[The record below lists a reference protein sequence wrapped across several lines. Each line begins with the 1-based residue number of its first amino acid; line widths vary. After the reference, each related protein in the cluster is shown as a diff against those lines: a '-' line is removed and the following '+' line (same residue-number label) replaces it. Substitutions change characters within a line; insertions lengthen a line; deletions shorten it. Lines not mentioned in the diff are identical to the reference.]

1 MRAKP
6 TRKATVKN
14 PKPAKQGDLGRAIR
28 HAREQAGMTLKDLA
42 EKIHTAF
49 TLVSQYELGQA
60 NPPAWRVQ
68 AIARA
73 TRRSFR
79 VDARGWKDEEA

>member
-1 MRAKP
+1 MPAKR
-6 TRKATVKN
+6 TRKATVKK
-14 PKPAKQGDLGRAIR
+14 PKPAKQGDLGRALR
-28 HAREQAGMTLKDLA
+28 RAREHAGMTLKELA
-42 EKIHTAF
+42 EKIDTAF

-73 TRRSFR
+73 THRSFR
-79 VDARGWKDEEA
+79 VDARGWKDDEA

>member
-1 MRAKP
+1 MPAKRSP
-6 TRKATVKN
+6 KVAVKK
-14 PKPAKQGDLGRAIR
+14 PKQSKQGDLGRAIR
-28 HAREQAGMTLKDLA
+28 HAREEAGMTLKELA
-42 EKIHTAF
+42 QKIHTAF

-73 TRRSFR
+73 THRSFR
-79 VDARGWKDEEA
+79 VDARGWKAEEP